1 MGIDIN
7 GGMIVGAHADDLG
20 VPEDFVSEYI
30 DEYNPDSQVTLDEWA
45 EEVGL
50 SYYSL
55 WYDAGYDGR
64 VYGFTLKDC
73 WSRFEIQKMM
83 CEVERLMDEFE
94 KITGVEAKLYGMQN
108 VW

>member
-7 GGMIVGAHADDLG
+7 GGMIVGASGSELS
-20 VPEDFVSEYI
+20 VPEGFVSEY
-30 DEYNPDSQVTLDEWA
+30 NPDEEVSLHEWA

-50 SYYSL
+50 DYYSM
-55 WYDAGYDGR
+55 WYDAEGEGR
-64 VYGFTLKDC
+64 VYGFIIKQN
-73 WSRFEIQKMM
+73 WPRFELGKLTA
-83 CEVERLMDEFE
+83 EAERLMDEFE